1 MYEIFS
7 PKWKYS
13 KLILYFSILLT
24 FSIIA
29 FYNLKTGFVMST
41 DSNQFSSWADNLI
54 KLNFNIFKY
63 YEQIKFIAGSYFYT
77 TFIVLISLTKVIFGF
92 QWQNALFTL
101 NLISLLLS
109 LIIFSKCLL
118 IIGVRPLIISFSM
131 PLLIISVDLLTWP
144 KFILTDM
151 IFSFLVMLAIFI
163 VIRGVIEKKILY
175 LSLALTLFIIFI
187 TRPTSI
193 PIIFAIL
200 FFLLISKYEIY
211 KIPRQVLFIILLIF
225 LVAPLLFTILYYYI
239 DINFADNDKV
249 IWLFAKIKNGVVILN
264 RPETWVQ
271 PPETFFEFV
280 HLYFVRLL
288 QFFTPYAEGFSIIH
302 NILNLIQFVAVFFSV
317 IIWVL
322 IGGKFKFLDSC
333 FLMILIFSLIVAL
346 FHAFTQIDYDWRYR
360 FPIIMPLIMLF
371 PISLEMIMR
380 KIKF

>member
-41 DSNQFSSWADNLI
+41 DSNQFSFWADNLI

-175 LSLALTLFIIFI
+175 LSLTLTLFIIFI